1 MIYTTLDTDDK
12 IISAVNEW
20 NGRPLSVDFE
30 GEFNLH
36 IYGEHLCLVQIF
48 DGDRYYIIDA
58 RSRGVTAKG
67 LEAFFSSSS
76 EKVWFD
82 IQSDAS
88 LVYKK
93 YGLRISNVFDIR
105 VPALLLGYN
114 GNLLGLIETY
124 LGKEINIDK
133 KKNQQANWLERPLDI
148 TLIDYALTD
157 VMYLFALKK
166 VLLEEIEKK
175 NLTSEMLSGLKRV
188 TQVKEPTPG
197 WRHIGYWRKMNRST
211 KENLKTFFIA
221 RDTIAKRFN
230 VPAARVM
237 DKHTLLS
244 LAENPPQTRTE
255 LRERIK
261 NEPQRFR
268 TLLEESLWK
277 EMEKSRS
284 VK

>member
-1 MIYTTLDTDDK
+1 MIYTTLDTDEK
-12 IISAVNEW
+12 IRDSVAKW
-20 NGRPLSVDFE
+20 NGKPLAVDFE

-36 IYGEHLCLVQIF
+36 IYGEHLSLVQIF
-48 DGDRYYIIDA
+48 DGTGYYIIDA
-58 RSRGVTAKG
+58 RSSAVTPKG

-82 IQSDAS
+82 IQGDAS

-93 YGLRISNVFDIR
+93 YRLKISNVFDIR

-124 LGKEINIDK
+124 LGKEMNIDK
-133 KKNQQANWLERPLDI
+133 KKNQQANWLVRPLDI
-148 TLIDYALTD
+148 TLIEYALTD
-157 VMYLFALKK
+157 VMYLFDLKK
-166 VLLEEIEKK
+166 VLLGEIERK
-175 NLTSEMLSGLKRV
+175 NLTKEMISNMKRV
-188 TQVKEPTPG
+188 TVVKEPTPG
-197 WRHIGYWRKMNRST
+197 WRHIGYWKKMNKTT
-211 KENLKTFFIA
+211 KDNLKTYFIVRDNIA
-221 RDTIAKRFN
+221 RRFN

-244 LAENPPQTRTE
+244 LAENPPVTRKE
-255 LRERIK
+255 LGERIK

-268 TLLEESLWK
+268 SLLEENLWK
-277 EMEKSRS
+277 EIESRS